1 VIFSTCIILA
11 VDFVGLFSLGI
22 KFDTQL
28 NITLIETLAI
38 SIILMILEFVELCR
52 LRAYLGD
59 DIKLDY
65 DALVSQ
71 MNESMDKK
79 LRQDMLKQIMNHVKG
94 NKDLNLNNRLD
105 DLLTDMGPRRTK
117 SMIEFGNDL
126 EDDPRG
132 TKSEPASP
140 RRHDNGFDRDTPLPT
155 IDNVYAES
163 KPADPLGKLGKT
175 YSDFDSQVLP
185 NDFEKVLARKGG
197 DFVTFDQPQE
207 YKRSQKNKRRGRKNQ
222 YYT

>member
-1 VIFSTCIILA
+1 VILSTCIILA
-11 VDFVGLFSLGI
+11 VDVVGIQSLGL

-28 NITLIETLAI
+28 SITLFETLI
-38 SIILMILEFVELCR
+38 LSIILMILEFVEICR
-52 LRAYLGD
+52 LKSYLGD
-59 DIKLDY
+59 DVKLDY
-65 DALVSQ
+65 EALVNQ

-117 SMIEFGNDL
+117 SMIEFGNEL
-126 EDDPRG
+126 EDDPRR
-132 TKSEPASP
+132 TRSEPVSP
-140 RRHDNGFDRDTPLPT
+140 RHAGDEFDRDTPLPT

-185 NDFEKVLARKGG
+185 NDFDKVLARKGG
-197 DFVTFDQPQE
+197 DFVTFDQP
-207 YKRSQKNKRRGRKNQ
+207 
-222 YYT
+222 

>member
-1 VIFSTCIILA
+1 VILSTCIILA
-11 VDFVGLFSLGI
+11 VDVVGIQSLGL

-28 NITLIETLAI
+28 SITLFETLI
-38 SIILMILEFVELCR
+38 LSIILMILEFVEICR
-52 LRAYLGD
+52 LKSYLGD
-59 DIKLDY
+59 DVKLDY
-65 DALVSQ
+65 EALVNQ

-117 SMIEFGNDL
+117 SMIEFGNEL

-132 TKSEPASP
+132 TRSEPASP
-140 RRHDNGFDRDTPLPT
+140 RHAGDEFDRDTPLPT

-185 NDFEKVLARKGG
+185 NDFDKVLARKGG
-197 DFVTFDQPQE
+197 DFVTFDQP
-207 YKRSQKNKRRGRKNQ
+207 
-222 YYT
+222 

>member
-1 VIFSTCIILA
+1 VILSTCIILA
-11 VDFVGLFSLGI
+11 VDVVGIQSLGL

-28 NITLIETLAI
+28 SITLFETLI
-38 SIILMILEFVELCR
+38 LSIILMILEFVEICR
-52 LRAYLGD
+52 LKSYLGD
-59 DIKLDY
+59 DVKLDY
-65 DALVSQ
+65 EALVNQ

-117 SMIEFGNDL
+117 SMIEFGNEL
-126 EDDPRG
+126 EDDPRR
-132 TKSEPASP
+132 TRSEPVSP
-140 RRHDNGFDRDTPLPT
+140 RHAGDEFDRDTPLPT

-185 NDFEKVLARKGG
+185 NDFDKVLARKGG
-197 DFVTFDQPQE
+197 DFVTFD
-207 YKRSQKNKRRGRKNQ
+207 
-222 YYT
+222 

>member
-11 VDFVGLFSLGI
+11 VDVVGLVSLGL
-22 KFDTQL
+22 KFDNQL
-28 NITLIETLAI
+28 SITLIETAI
-38 SIILMILEFVELCR
+38 ISLVLMVLEFVELCR
-52 LRAYLGD
+52 LRSYLGD

-65 DALVSQ
+65 DALVNQ

-117 SMIEFGNDL
+117 SMIEFGNEL
-126 EDDPRG
+126 EDDPRR
-132 TKSEPASP
+132 TRSEPNSP
-140 RRHDNGFDRDTPLPT
+140 RKNDNDFDRDTPLPT

-163 KPADPLGKLGKT
+163 KPRDPVGNIGKT
-175 YSDFDSQVLP
+175 YSDFDSQVIP
-185 NDFEKVLARKGG
+185 NDFDKILARKGG
-197 DFVTFDQPQE
+197 DFVTFD
-207 YKRSQKNKRRGRKNQ
+207 
-222 YYT
+222 

>member
-1 VIFSTCIILA
+1 MSTCIILA
-11 VDFVGLFSLGI
+11 VDVVGILSLGL

-28 NITLIETLAI
+28 NITLIETLI
-38 SIILMILEFVELCR
+38 LSMILMILEFVELCR
-52 LRAYLGD
+52 LKSYLGD
-59 DIKLDY
+59 DVKLDY
-65 DALVSQ
+65 EALVNQ

-117 SMIEFGNDL
+117 SMIEFGNEL

-132 TKSEPASP
+132 TRSEPVSP
-140 RRHDNGFDRDTPLPT
+140 RHAADEFDRDTPLPT

-163 KPADPLGKLGKT
+163 KPADPLGKFGKT

-185 NDFEKVLARKGG
+185 NDFDKVLARKGG
-197 DFVTFDQPQE
+197 DFVTFD
-207 YKRSQKNKRRGRKNQ
+207 
-222 YYT
+222 

>member
-1 VIFSTCIILA
+1 MILSTCIILA
-11 VDFVGLFSLGI
+11 VDVVGIQSLGL

-28 NITLIETLAI
+28 NITLFETLI
-38 SIILMILEFVELCR
+38 LSIILMILEFVEICR
-52 LRAYLGD
+52 LKSYLGD
-59 DIKLDY
+59 DVKLDY
-65 DALVSQ
+65 EALVNQ

-117 SMIEFGNDL
+117 SMIEFGNEL
-126 EDDPRG
+126 EDDPRR
-132 TKSEPASP
+132 TRSEPVSP
-140 RRHDNGFDRDTPLPT
+140 RHAGDEFDRDTPLPT

-185 NDFEKVLARKGG
+185 NDFDKVLARKGG
-197 DFVTFDQPQE
+197 DFVTFDQP
-207 YKRSQKNKRRGRKNQ
+207 
-222 YYT
+222 

>member
-1 VIFSTCIILA
+1 M
-11 VDFVGLFSLGI
+11 VGIQSLGL

-28 NITLIETLAI
+28 NITLFETLI
-38 SIILMILEFVELCR
+38 LSMILMILEFVELCR
-52 LRAYLGD
+52 LKSYLGD
-59 DIKLDY
+59 DVKLDY
-65 DALVSQ
+65 EALVNQ

-117 SMIEFGNDL
+117 SMIEFGNEL
-126 EDDPRG
+126 EDDPRR
-132 TKSEPASP
+132 TRSEPVSP
-140 RRHDNGFDRDTPLPT
+140 RHTGDEFDRDTPLPT

-163 KPADPLGKLGKT
+163 KPADPLGNIGKT

-185 NDFEKVLARKGG
+185 NDFDKVLARKGG
-197 DFVTFDQPQE
+197 DFVTFDQP
-207 YKRSQKNKRRGRKNQ
+207 
-222 YYT
+222 

>member
-1 VIFSTCIILA
+1 VILSTCIILA
-11 VDFVGLFSLGI
+11 VDVVGILSLGL

-28 NITLIETLAI
+28 NITLFETLI
-38 SIILMILEFVELCR
+38 LSMILMILEFVELCR
-52 LRAYLGD
+52 LKSYLGD
-59 DIKLDY
+59 DVKLDY
-65 DALVSQ
+65 EALVNQ

-117 SMIEFGNDL
+117 SMIEFGNEL
-126 EDDPRG
+126 EDDPRR
-132 TKSEPASP
+132 TRSEPVSP
-140 RRHDNGFDRDTPLPT
+140 RHAGDEFDRDTPLPT

-163 KPADPLGKLGKT
+163 KPADPLGNLGKT

-185 NDFEKVLARKGG
+185 NDFDKVLARKGG
-197 DFVTFDQPQE
+197 DFVTFDQP
-207 YKRSQKNKRRGRKNQ
+207 
-222 YYT
+222 